1 VSRVRVVVTNV
12 ASVDGKL
19 ASGPHSVLM
28 WGDPKF
34 CAVTGDANPYP
45 ELMRRYQPEAILEGS
60 GSFVRR
66 EAGPA
71 DLPAPDPRVAGADG
85 HESELLRDFLPG
97 EVLDRAGHRGWFTV
111 VDSRGRVAWTYKEFP
126 DPQWQGW
133 HLLVLVSRATPPA
146 YLGFLRRER
155 IPYLVC
161 GEERVNLHR
170 ALERMADE
178 LGVQCVVATGGSR
191 LNGALLREGLV
202 DEVDVALYPALIGG
216 ETTPSLFGGAPLG
229 EDEWPLRLER
239 AGCEIGPDG
248 SLHLHYRA
256 AGWVTPQEEDGPPER
271 QAEPAAAG
279 SAAGGSPERPGY

>member
-1 VSRVRVVVTNV
+1 MSRVRVVVTNM

-19 ASGPHSVLM
+19 ASGPDSVLL
-28 WGDPKF
+28 WGDPRF

-45 ELMRRYQPEAILEGS
+45 ELIRRYKPDVILEGS

-66 EAGPA
+66 DAGPA
-71 DLPAPDPRVAGADG
+71 DLPPVDEPSPAGDG
-85 HESELLRDFLPG
+85 HAGDLLRDFLPAD
-97 EVLDRAGHRGWFTV
+97 VLDRAGHRGWFTV

-133 HLLVLVSRATPPA
+133 HLLLLVSRATPAA
-146 YLGFLRRER
+146 YLAFLRRER

-170 ALERMADE
+170 AMERMADE
-178 LGVQCVVATGGSR
+178 LGVQCVVATGGAR

-216 ETTPSLFGGAPLG
+216 EGTPALFGGPALG
-229 EDEWPLRLER
+229 DDEWPLRLER

-256 AGWVTPQEEDGPPER
+256 AGWVAPREEVSPPER
-271 QAEPAAAG
+271 EAVPASATPG
-279 SAAGGSPERPGY
+279 S